1 MNAIL
6 PKISNEK
13 KIYFKNALHPV
24 LWRKN
29 NEQKIETVPQTI
41 KLNQKQQVIVISGP
55 NAGGKSITLKTIG
68 LLQIMIQSGILIPVD
83 EKSETYIFDTVLTD
97 IGDNQSIEN
106 QLSTTESIS
115 QNFESRNFNIEGVSI
130 DPKLSYLL
138 SRQTRFDIFYNYNF
152 QDNLIGGKEQ
162 LDQQKFGLGF
172 SYANQQQFA
181 ISGEFNYIQND
192 FSGSAFS
199 PVAYQMLEG
208 LQPDKNYTWQF
219 LTQKKLTKYLD
230 LNLSYN
236 GRKSENLDAIHTG
249 SVQLRAYF

>member
-1 MNAIL
+1 MNNINFNHKFAE
-6 PKISNEK
+6 S
-13 KIYFKNALHPV
+13 
-24 LWRKN
+24 W
-29 NEQKIETVPQTI
+29 
-41 KLNQKQQVIVISGP
+41 
-55 NAGGKSITLKTIG
+55 
-68 LLQIMIQSGILIPVD
+68 LI
-83 EKSETYIFDTVLTD
+83 
-97 IGDNQSIEN
+97 SIEN